1 LRRKYYILSWIEL
14 PLKSLAGKEE
24 IREGMLT
31 SNFRGRYGHSRGSE
45 RLSIECL

>member
-1 LRRKYYILSWIEL
+1 LRRKYYILPWIEL

-24 IREGMLT
+24 EVLT